1 MPRGVVSRGSSMSE
15 GIKEWGAADAA
26 RFIRVPGPQ
35 DNKYS
40 HGVLGVVTGSEN
52 YPGAAVLG
60 VEAAH
65 RTGIG
70 MVRFLGERTPA
81 ELVLARRPETVT
93 VSGAVDA
100 WLVGSGMES
109 SPDLNPDL
117 SDLARAVLGTRPVVV
132 DAGGLGLLGHV
143 TAPAIITP
151 HEGELERLV
160 PREGAEREEWAAKAA
175 DALGVVVVL
184 KGHETLIATPEEP
197 SGGRFLV
204 KVTSRTTW
212 LATAGTGDVLA
223 GIIGAVLATHSVKRV
238 PGMQELGQIAATGV
252 YLHGKAAEV
261 AGEDGPFPALEVAEA
276 SALAVA
282 ETLKEV
288 AD

>member
-1 MPRGVVSRGSSMSE
+1 MTKQIR
-15 GIKEWGAADAA
+15 EWGAADAA
-26 RFIRVPGPQ
+26 RHIRVPGPE
-35 DNKYS
+35 DNKYT

-70 MVRFLGERTPA
+70 MVRFLGGKAPA
-81 ELVLARRPETVT
+81 DLVLARRPETVT

-109 SPDLNPDL
+109 TPELNPDL
-117 SDLARAVLGTRPVVV
+117 PALAHAVLGLQPVVL
-132 DAGGLGLLGHV
+132 DAGGLVFLGQV

-160 PREGAEREEWAAKAA
+160 PQGDLTRHEWASVAA
-175 DALGVVVVL
+175 DQLGVVVVL
-184 KGHETLIATPEEP
+184 KGHETLVVTPEGP
-197 SGGRFLV
+197 SGGRLLV
-204 KVTSRTTW
+204 KVTSPTSW

-223 GIIGAVLATHSVKRV
+223 GIIAAIIATHSVKRV
-238 PGMQELGQIAATGV
+238 PSFQELAELAATGV
-252 YLHGKAAEV
+252 FLHGKAAEY
-261 AGEDGPFPALEVAEA
+261 AADGGPFPALDVAE
-276 SALAVA
+276 SVSF
-282 ETLKEV
+282 V
-288 AD
+288 IADLCGEADR

>member
-1 MPRGVVSRGSSMSE
+1 MCEVWRETDCIPFVRMPSS
-15 GIKEWGAADAA
+15 
-26 RFIRVPGPQ
+26 Q

-40 HGVLGVVTGSEN
+40 HGVLGVVTGSAK

-70 MVRFLGERTPA
+70 MVRFLGEKSPA

-100 WLVGSGMES
+100 WLIGSGMES
-109 SPDLNPDL
+109 TQDLNPDL
-117 SDLARAVLGTRPVVV
+117 PDLARAVLGTQPVVV
-132 DAGGLGLLGHV
+132 DAGGLGFLSHV

-160 PREGAEREEWAAKAA
+160 PRGDSSREEWAAQAA
-175 DALGVVVVL
+175 DSLGVAVVL
-184 KGHETLIATPEEP
+184 KGHETIVATPEEQ

-204 KVTSRTTW
+204 KVTSPTTW

-223 GIIGAVLATHSVKRV
+223 GIIAAVLATHSVKRV
-238 PGMQELGQIAATGV
+238 PHMHELGQIAATGV
-252 YLHGKAAEV
+252 YLHGKAAEI
-261 AGEDGPFPALEVAEA
+261 AGEDGPFPALDVAIATSRAVSEL
-276 SALAVA
+276 LA
-282 ETLKEV
+282 K
-288 AD
+288 

>member
-1 MPRGVVSRGSSMSE
+1 MTQE
-15 GIKEWGAADAA
+15 IQEWGAADAA
-26 RFIRVPGPQ
+26 RHIRVPGAQ
-35 DNKYS
+35 DNKYT
-40 HGVLGVVTGSEN
+40 HGVLGVVTGSEK

-70 MVRFLGERTPA
+70 MVRFLGEKAPA

-109 SPDLNPDL
+109 TPDLNLDL
-117 SDLARAVLGTRPVVV
+117 PALAHAVLGLKPIVV
-132 DAGGLGLLGHV
+132 DAGGLGFIGHV

-160 PREGAEREEWAAKAA
+160 PQGDLTRHEWAAKAA
-175 DALGVVVVL
+175 DQLGVVVVL
-184 KGHETLIATPEEP
+184 KGNETLVVTPEEL

-204 KVTSRTTW
+204 KVTCPTSW

-223 GIIGAVLATHSVKRV
+223 GIIAAIVATHSVKSV
-238 PGMQELGQIAATGV
+238 PSLQELAELAATGV
-252 YLHGKAAEV
+252 FLHGKAAEH
-261 AGEDGPFPALEVAEA
+261 AAEGGPFPALDVAESVSLVIA
-276 SALAVA
+276 ALSG
-282 ETLKEV
+282 E
-288 AD
+288 ADL

>member
-1 MPRGVVSRGSSMSE
+1 MTEEIR
-15 GIKEWGAADAA
+15 EWGAADAA
-26 RFIRVPGPQ
+26 RHIRVPGPQ

-40 HGVLGVVTGSEN
+40 HGVRGLVTGSEK

-60 VEAAH
+60 VEATH

-70 MVRFLGERTPA
+70 MVRFLGEQAPA

-109 SPDLNPDL
+109 TPQLNPEL
-117 SDLARAVLGTRPVVV
+117 PELAHAALGLQPVVV
-132 DAGGLGLLGHV
+132 DAGGLSFLGHV
-143 TAPAIITP
+143 TATAIITP

-160 PREGAEREEWAAKAA
+160 PQDGASRAEWVATAA
-175 DALGVVVVL
+175 DRLGVVVVL

-197 SGGRFLV
+197 TGGRFFV
-204 KVTSRTTW
+204 KVTSPTTW

-223 GIIGAVLATHSVKRV
+223 GIIAALVATQSVKRV
-238 PGMQELGQIAATGV
+238 PSHRELAEIAATGV
-252 YLHGKAAEV
+252 FLHGKAAEL
-261 AGEDGPFPALEVAEA
+261 AGEAGPFPALEVAETVGQ
-276 SALAVA
+276 AVGDLLT
-282 ETLKEV
+282 ESHN
-288 AD
+288 